1 MTSASDSGSL
11 RDRLLRA
18 AVDALDDLTPA
29 LLLRAVGGREITRRA
44 GASPATIHH
53 HFGSIEGLADA
64 VLARAYAT
72 SSSMGAGVALLVGQ
86 IRHSHLPLEA
96 TFALHGAEFDRNTT
110 DPHFR
115 HRLGLWALGG
125 EEGRRAYRDFLHDM
139 DAQILGD
146 LEIMWDAWGRRLR
159 EPFEP
164 HTFLPTKTALLNGM
178 TQLHL
183 VDPDPEHRMRFQR
196 ASTAADLLLT
206 RIEGDRRTVDDRL
219 AEIHSQSPPR
229 AAPHAP
235 GTTPAADDPTP
246 ARILRAAATL
256 TTPPDADGLTL
267 TRVAARAGVSLSTL
281 YRYFPTREGLEA
293 ALFLEHA
300 RPLLGSPRDVV
311 PPAEELHRLLV
322 DVVRCAVPRGPLAA
336 AYLTSLLLAP
346 LADPPNDPADPLLAQ
361 TRRAVAA
368 VAASTPG
375 AVRGTGGA
383 GADLD
388 DVARILLGLVL
399 RRALLQPATP
409 AERIAERALQ
419 RCGFRA
425 APGHSGRPDRAGDP

>member
-1 MTSASDSGSL
+1 MSSASDSGSL

-18 AVDALDDLTPA
+18 AVDALDDLTPV

-72 SSSMGAGVALLVGQ
+72 SSSMGAGVALLVDQ

-96 TFALHGAEFDRNTT
+96 VFALHGAEFDRNTT

-125 EEGRRAYRDFLHDM
+125 EQGARAYRDFLHDM

-146 LEIMWDAWGRRLR
+146 LEIMWAAWGRRLR

-164 HTFLPTKTALLNGM
+164 RTFLPTKTALLNGM

-183 VDPDPEHRMRFQR
+183 VDPHPDHRMRFQR

-229 AAPHAP
+229 AVPPTP
-235 GTTPAADDPTP
+235 GTAPAADDPTR
-246 ARILRAAATL
+246 ARILSAAATL
-256 TTPPDADGLTL
+256 TATATTDGITL
-267 TRVAARAGVSLSTL
+267 TRVAAQAGVSLSTL
-281 YRYFPTREGLEA
+281 YRYFATREHLEA
-293 ALFLEHA
+293 ALFLEQA
-300 RPLLGSPRDVV
+300 RPLLQVRGTAAGSPEEELRRVLADVARAVV
-311 PPAEELHRLLV
+311 PRV
-322 DVVRCAVPRGPLAA
+322 PLAA
-336 AYLTSLLLAP
+336 AYLTSVLLAP
-346 LADPPNDPADPLLAQ
+346 SSPDPAEQDPVLAR
-361 TRRAVAA
+361 TRRLIAA
-368 VAASTPG
+368 RGSTPALEG
-375 AVRGTGGA
+375 DPDGE
-383 GADLD
+383 D
-388 DVARILLGLVL
+388 DVARLLLALTV

-409 AERIAERALQ
+409 PERVAERALQ
-419 RCGFRA
+419 RCGFPT
-425 APGHSGRPDRAGDP
+425 APGHAVHPDRAGDP